1 MNHRDYRM
9 EKLSVTSSTWMTL
22 SWSEQDIDLLIH
34 TTRIYSSDIQ
44 MSSRLHKCSQIVTKR
59 GKAIRT
65 EGIALPLQPLRI
77 ATSTLGSHRKMG
89 TMKRLLGKPQ
99 APNTCRE

>member
-9 EKLSVTSSTWMTL
+9 EKLSVTSSTWMML

-65 EGIALPLQPLRI
+65 EGIALPLQPLGI
-77 ATSTLGSHRKMG
+77 ATKKMG